1 LLFSESQSRVVV
13 SAKPQ
18 DVASVLAA
26 AGRWG
31 VPAARI
37 GETGGDRLSIEID
50 GEVIVDAGLDAV
62 RSAWSEGLTRE
73 LERAPCVSN

>member
-1 LLFSESQSRVVV
+1 VE
-13 SAKPQ
+13 
-18 DVASVLAA
+18 SVLATA
-26 AGRWG
+26 ARWG

-50 GEVIVDAGLDAV
+50 GDVILDVGLDAV

-73 LERAPCVSN
+73 LERSPCASN